1 MQKTIS
7 ELYNVKEIKLNKN
20 STSLESWFN
29 SVIYKNIT
37 QITLSDVLRMIRQQ
51 LFLEIALEKA
61 IELLKNNP
69 FVGEYY
75 SGELFEHLL
84 KINPRLLKKFDREI
98 KKIIINIKANINEIN
113 NEEEKNEIE
122 QASQKI
128 ADLIK

>member
-20 STSLESWFN
+20 STSLEIWFN

-113 NEEEKNEIE
+113 NEEEKNEIK

>member
-20 STSLESWFN
+20 STSLEIWFN

-61 IELLKNNP
+61 IELLKDNP

>member
-20 STSLESWFN
+20 STSLEIWFN
-29 SVIYKNIT
+29 SVIYKNIK
-37 QITLSDVLRMIRQQ
+37 QITLSDILRMIRQQ

-61 IELLKNNP
+61 IELLKDNP

>member
-20 STSLESWFN
+20 STSLEIWFN